1 MAAKRAD
8 QLRKIEIVRNFTRY
22 AAGSVLI
29 KWGNTWVLCTA
40 SVSDKVP
47 PFLKDSG
54 KGWVTAEYSML
65 PGSTPDRKPRDI
77 SKLKLDSRST
87 EIQRLIGRSL
97 PAAVDMEKLGERLI
111 TVDCDVLQADGGT
124 RCASITGGML
134 ALEEAVGKLLRDGVI
149 ERNPIVHRVA
159 AVSVGIC
166 GGTPTLDLDYAH
178 DSTAEVDLNVVMTD
192 DGRFVELQ
200 GTAEHNPFTAAHL
213 EDMLALARKGLK
225 RIFALTRAGAAPASH
240 PRR

>member
-8 QLRKIEIVRNFTRY
+8 QLRKIEIVRDYTRY
-22 AAGSVLI
+22 AAGSALI

-40 SVSDKVP
+40 SVGDKVP
-47 PFLKDSG
+47 PFRKETG

-65 PGSTPDRKPRDI
+65 PGSTPDRKARDI

-97 PAAVDMEKLGERLI
+97 RAAVDFDKLGERLI

-124 RCASITGGML
+124 RCASITGGMVALTL
-134 ALEEAVGKLLRDGVI
+134 AVRKLMKEGLLA
-149 ERNPIVHRVA
+149 ENPIVRNVA

-166 GGTPTLDLDYAH
+166 GGKPTLDLDYAH
-178 DSTAEVDLNVVMTD
+178 DSTAEVDLNVVMTG
-192 DGRFVELQ
+192 DGRFVEIQ
-200 GTAEHNPFTAAHL
+200 GTAEREPFDDAQFDAL
-213 EDMLALARKGLK
+213 RALAKKGIEKILAAQ
-225 RIFALTRAGAAPASH
+225 RQALRA
-240 PRR
+240 